1 MPRRAPEER
10 LLNLPAA
17 PAECYCRHPFKLQ
30 QSDCENLITRTQP
43 NQPKSLDRCCQRR
56 TGRMF
61 HKKQKGCARPRP
73 RSLLSLVG
81 SLSCVSSTIME
92 TLMSNLST
100 SSSTI
105 FWPLKGASDG
115 QFKKLCRVLWEWDFC
130 DSCKIDQRCISTQCP
145 WQKRSLK
152 LQPFF
157 QLYQKITA
165 SYMPEMHT
173 TSNYALRTHEDL
185 FEVIQTLKQNLT
197 TPRAHLTAVHFAR
210 RGYNSLPHPADQN
223 RAFDLAVRVM
233 TMVDCSAENQS
244 GSDILVWGDDKSFQD
259 LVRSIGSTRNH
270 PVLAGDE
277 ERSLDPKEQLSA
289 IRLKKSAHIKFRG
302 TDDIK
307 NHLRLEGKTVEIF
320 HHTTVLKEHL
330 RLTRDEH
337 AKKSTE
343 NSNR

>member
-1 MPRRAPEER
+1 
-10 LLNLPAA
+10 
-17 PAECYCRHPFKLQ
+17 
-30 QSDCENLITRTQP
+30 
-43 NQPKSLDRCCQRR
+43 
-56 TGRMF
+56 
-61 HKKQKGCARPRP
+61 
-73 RSLLSLVG
+73 
-81 SLSCVSSTIME
+81 
-92 TLMSNLST
+92 MSNLST

-105 FWPLKGASDG
+105 FWPLKGTSDS
-115 QFKKLCRVLWEWDFC
+115 QFKKLCCVLWEWDFC
-130 DSCKIDQRCISTQCP
+130 DGCKIDQRCVSAQCP

-157 QLYQKITA
+157 RLYQKMTS

-185 FEVIQTLKQNLT
+185 FEIIQTLKQNLT
-197 TPRAHLTAVHFAR
+197 TPRANLTAAHFAR

-223 RAFDLAVRVM
+223 RAFDLAAKVM
-233 TMVDCSAENQS
+233 TTVDCSIENQS

-259 LVRSIGSTRNH
+259 LVRSVGSTRYH
-270 PVLAGDE
+270 PVLASDE

-307 NHLRLEGKTVEIF
+307 NHLRLEGKIVEIF
-320 HHTTVLKEHL
+320 HQTSVLKEHL

-337 AKKSTE
+337 AKASTE